1 MRIASI
7 RTRILAS
14 FIVVIALLALSIA
27 LIGAYLINENI
38 VGRAQK
44 QVLSDLSIARKFY
57 NEQIDRI
64 KDIFSLMPAGQDL
77 SSMRKKLGLDY
88 LYIVSAE
95 DTDKIESEI
104 VLEVFRTGRPAGG
117 TRMIGKRE
125 LERMGSVLNSRAGMD
140 IRFTPMSKPS
150 EKKHIEGAMAIGYA
164 KPVLFDGRGRAV
176 KVMYGGRLL
185 NRDLALV
192 DKIHSF
198 VFEDKKYN
206 GKPVGSVTIFQ
217 GDVRIATNVLD
228 KTGSRALGTRV
239 SQKVYDKVIG
249 QGLPYV
255 DKAFVV
261 TDWYL
266 TAYEPIKDIKG
277 NVIGILYVG
286 LLEEPFRD
294 MKRNILMI
302 FLAIIAAAALVGAGL
317 SFILE
322 EAVTNPINR
331 VADATE
337 KISGGELKFR
347 VSTKTSIRELNKFAR
362 AFNIMAQKLEE
373 RDRKLKELNK
383 SYLDLIGFVAH
394 ELKGILASTL
404 LNAYSV
410 RDGFLGMINFKQRKA
425 LDSIVKN
432 LDYFESTIKN
442 FLSLSRIEK
451 GEMPLNRSSFC
462 LSEDLAGGVLEEFSK
477 PACEKGMTM
486 ENGIEKKLPVNA
498 DYNLMQIALNNIIG
512 NAVKYGSP
520 GGKIAISS
528 KTDGV
533 KLSIEVYNDGR
544 PLSAVEKEMLFGKFS
559 RLDSPET
566 KKAKGTGLGL
576 FITKEIIEK
585 HGGRIWVEPGE
596 KGNSFIFEIICQL
609 R

>member
-1 MRIASI
+1 MKIASI
-7 RTRILAS
+7 RTRILTS
-14 FIVVIALLALSIA
+14 FVIVIVLLAVSIA
-27 LIGAYLINENI
+27 LIGSYLINENI

-44 QVLSDLSIARKFY
+44 QVTSDLSIARKFY
-57 NEQIDRI
+57 YEQIDKI
-64 KDIFSLMPAGQDL
+64 KEIFSLMPPQSDL
-77 SSMRKKLGLDY
+77 STLKTRLGLDY
-88 LYIVSAE
+88 LYTVDIG
-95 DTDKIESEI
+95 KIGDVKSEI
-104 VLEVFRTGRPAGG
+104 VKESFKTGKPVGG
-117 TRMIGKRE
+117 TRIIGSDE
-125 LERMGSVLNSRAGMD
+125 LKKMGQDLYARAEME
-140 IRFTPMSKPS
+140 IKATPMSKPS
-150 EKKHIEGAMAIGYA
+150 NARYLDSAMAIGYA
-164 KPVLFDGRGRAV
+164 KPVLFDGKGKVLR
-176 KVMYGGRLL
+176 VMYGGKLL

-192 DKIHSF
+192 DKIHNF
-198 VFEDKKYN
+198 VFEDKLYN
-206 GKPVGSVTIFQ
+206 KKPTGAVTIFQ

-228 KTGSRALGTRV
+228 RTGNRALGTRV
-239 SQKVYDKVIG
+239 SQKVYDKVVG

-266 TAYEPIKDIKG
+266 TAYEPIKDIEG

-302 FLAIIAAAALVGAGL
+302 FLAIMAGVSLVGIGL
-317 SFILE
+317 SFVLE
-322 EAVTNPINR
+322 EAITNPIDR

-337 KISGGELKFR
+337 KISEGELKYR

-362 AFNIMAQKLEE
+362 AFNIMAHKLEE
-373 RDRKLKELNK
+373 RDRRLKDLNK

-451 GEMPLNRSSFC
+451 GEMQLSRSSFR
-462 LSEDLAGGVLEEFSK
+462 LAENLVNEVTEEFSRL
-477 PACEKGMTM
+477 AGEKGMQ
-486 ENGIEKKLPVNA
+486 IVNTIQKDMMIDA
-498 DYNLMQIALNNIIG
+498 DYNLMHIVLNNIIG
-512 NAVKYGSP
+512 NAIKYGTPAGSVV
-520 GGKIAISS
+520 INSS
-528 KTDGV
+528 IEGDRLKV
-533 KLSIEVYNDGR
+533 EVYNDGR
-544 PLSAVEKEMLFGKFS
+544 PLTEEEKEKLFGKFS

-585 HGGRIWVEPGE
+585 HGGKIWVEPRE
-596 KGNSFIFEIICQL
+596 KGNAFIFEIAL
-609 R
+609 KS